1 MIRCQLLQ
9 WYGLVRT
16 SDLYFLLNKPKSASI
31 YSFQV
36 FEEEEEKDGEEKG
49 GVGEGGA

>member
-36 FEEEEEKDGEEKG
+36 FEEKDEEEKGE
-49 GVGEGGA
+49 VGEGEA